1 MMGNNFEIF
10 ELINVNV
17 VEYKGILNIF
27 FYFVLVIKYV
37 EKMENYSFE
46 IEVKNLIGKV
56 KKKI

>member
-1 MMGNNFEIF
+1 MIGNNFEIF